1 MLRKI
6 LTVSFSF
13 LMLTGCSGLFE
24 KDVVKIAPVPEF
36 DNKIEVHE
44 LWSKSV
50 GSGSGT
56 WYTLLAPAVD
66 SKYVFAADRGGNVY
80 SIDRITGS
88 TIWSTDLDD
97 EDENDDK
104 RSARLSGGVAEGE
117 SNVYVDRKSV
127 V

>member
-66 SKYVFAADRGGNVY
+66 SKYVFAAGCRAA
-80 SIDRITGS
+80 SQKAKAMS
-88 TIWSTDLDD
+88 M
-97 EDENDDK
+97 
-104 RSARLSGGVAEGE
+104 SAVRTAGYTLFRRLTASSPGRAT
-117 SNVYVDRKSV
+117 RAAR
-127 V
+127 

>member
-50 GSGSGT
+50 GSLPRQLT
-56 WYTLLAPAVD
+56 PNTYLLRT
-66 SKYVFAADRGGNVY
+66 AAA
-80 SIDRITGS
+80 TS
-88 TIWSTDLDD
+88 TP
-97 EDENDDK
+97 
-104 RSARLSGGVAEGE
+104 
-117 SNVYVDRKSV
+117 
-127 V
+127 